1 MTQGVQMSQGVTV
14 VVNGPQ
20 SLTVSNTVTHE
31 VYTFRLTTSLLSSF
45 LLIVVA
51 VVVFV
56 FLGFEV
62 VAEVIFVVFFVVVLL
77 VFLLV
82 EVVVLPA
89 STTSIAIANNT
100 NTNTANEKLHLI
112 LLTAAVKFRNQKR
125 VNRVGRTTTTA
136 TNECRKVRIDGRPP
150 STPTS

>member
-1 MTQGVQMSQGVTV
+1 MSQGVTV

-20 SLTVSNTVTHE
+20 LLTVSNTVTHV
-31 VYTFRLTTSLLSSF
+31 VYTFRLTTSLSSSF
-45 LLIVVA
+45 LLMVVA

-62 VAEVIFVVFFVVVLL
+62 VAVVVLVFFVVVLL

-82 EVVVLPA
+82 EVVSLPA
-89 STTSIAIANNT
+89 STTSIAIANNI
-100 NTNTANEKLHLI
+100 NTITANVKLHLI
-112 LLTAAVKFRNQKR
+112 LLTAVVKFRNQKR
-125 VNRVGRTTTTA
+125 VNRVGRTTTAA
-136 TNECRKVRIDGRPP
+136 TINECRKVRIDGRPP